1 MLRVGR
7 AVQHQGSEDPACLC
21 PSEVYVTCVVCKL
34 LQQIGGIPNLLQQ
47 FGHHTGFWK
56 MTVPGEFESEVQ
68 TLQPRMSVTPR
79 MAWLCRC
86 TPFALRA
93 THFLHLTGFLAL
105 LRDSLWQVLWND
117 VERTTTASASSS
129 STALALIY
137 GSSSSS
143 SAAATGG
150 GQPAVSAAALLRT
163 EFASSAG
170 RLYGQLYD
178 RNSRRPFCPPE
189 AFTAEGLVPER

>member
-1 MLRVGR
+1 MG
-7 AVQHQGSEDPACLC
+7 
-21 PSEVYVTCVVCKL
+21 L
-34 LQQIGGIPNLLQQ
+34 LQHTLCFTSYLL
-47 FGHHTGFWK
+47 F
-56 MTVPGEFESEVQ
+56 
-68 TLQPRMSVTPR
+68 
-79 MAWLCRC
+79 

-93 THFLHLTGFLAL
+93 TYRFHFTGFLAL

-117 VERTTTASASSS
+117 VERTITASASSS
-129 STALALIY
+129 STALALIN
-137 GSSSSS
+137 GSSGSSN
-143 SAAATGG
+143 AAGG